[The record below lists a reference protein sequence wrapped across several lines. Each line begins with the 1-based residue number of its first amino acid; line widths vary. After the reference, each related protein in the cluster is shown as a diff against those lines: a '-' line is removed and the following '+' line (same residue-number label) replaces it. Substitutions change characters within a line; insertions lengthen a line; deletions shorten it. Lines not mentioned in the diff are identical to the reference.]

1 MVSRFQRPACATLRS
16 QGFVGEA
23 MGNCWV
29 LLKPD
34 MTRFLF
40 PKDDTQ
46 GGVENEFERNKAGS
60 RLIVNGS
67 GVIASSLT
75 CRLRFTLKI

>member
-1 MVSRFQRPACATLRS
+1 MVVAGLRRAIKKSWREITVSRFQRRACATLRS

-40 PKDDTQ
+40 PKDDTK

-60 RLIVNGS
+60 RE
-67 GVIASSLT
+67 T
-75 CRLRFTLKI
+75 FDC